1 MQIIL
6 NSSPLIFLSKLNY
19 LNQFV
24 DSPDDFYIPQSVAD
38 EIKAKSDPSSQTIQ
52 ALIDSGNLQIRAS
65 KLITLVNSLN
75 QRLGKG
81 ESEAIALAIELN
93 TDYVLLD
100 DSTARREAKRLGLNI
115 KGTLAVIK
123 KLSKDGK
130 ISIKSLDKL
139 YQQLMEIEFRVKRS
153 LFDRIFFED

>member
-1 MQIIL
+1 M
-6 NSSPLIFLSKLNY
+6 SKLNY
-19 LNQFV
+19 LNQFIE
-24 DSPDDFYIPQSVAD
+24 SPDDFYIPQFVAD

-130 ISIKSLDKL
+130 ISIESLDKL
-139 YQQLMEIEFRVKRS
+139 YQKLIEIEFRVKRS
-153 LFDRIFFED
+153 LFDQIFFED